1 MATLLFRMIVLF
13 LHILT
18 NLPLLKLPV
27 FADLSVRGF
36 TLLLYS
42 TFFWPPLNLS
52 FCLHTYLP
60 SLLSSPSYFLYTFF
74 YRIPFLS
81 FMDLQALLVYSKCW
95 FRFCKYLLLVC
106 YSYVAIFMLLFIEQ
120 KILFLCSQKI
130 PHFSLWF
137 MLLSYFMP

>member
-27 FADLSVRGF
+27 FADLSIRGF

-60 SLLSSPSYFLYTFF
+60 SLLSSPSYILYTFF

-95 FRFCKYLLLVC
+95 FRLSKYLLLVC
-106 YSYVAIFMLLFIEQ
+106 YSYIAIFMLLFIEQ